1 MTSLNN
7 FNNVD
12 LDRRYNWT
20 GKDVLLVIV
29 GIILFGILSFI
40 ILFTFI
46 QVFPDILPPEIILNG
61 QTNIYVSAG
70 AAIFESVTIFFGVYL
85 FGIKRKNYPW
95 TTVGLK
101 KISNNWIALSVIIG
115 IIAIPLSSL
124 IANLLQNTLN
134 LSTENPQLPFLV
146 PDNLSVMGMIIMAI
160 LVGLIV
166 PFVEELFFRGIIY
179 SWLRNRF
186 NIGVGILISSA
197 IFGLVHVDLAVAGTA
212 FVLGIILGLV
222 FEYSKSLWASV
233 IIHSI
238 NNGIQ
243 ILILYAFIIL
253 GENPI

>member
-61 QTNIYVSAG
+61 QTNIYVSVG